1 MPDSNDWNR
10 QIIEEFRVNG
20 GNVGGPFEGAPLL
33 LLTTT
38 GARSGQPR
46 TTPTMYLPDGDR
58 LIIFASKAG
67 APTNPDWYHNLLAHP
82 QATVEVGN
90 GSVIETF
97 EATATPVTG
106 EERDRLYAKQAKLY
120 PGFAEY
126 QAKTTRVIPVIAL
139 ERQKK

>member
-1 MPDSNDWNR
+1 MPDRNEWNR
-10 QIIEEFRVNG
+10 QIIEEFHANG
-20 GNVGGPFEGAPLL
+20 GKVGGPFEGAPLL

-38 GARSGQPR
+38 GARSGQRR
-46 TTPTMYLPDGDR
+46 TTPLMYLPDGDR

-67 APTNPDWYHNLLAHP
+67 APTSPDWYHNLLAHP

-97 EATATPVTG
+97 EVTATPVTG

-126 QAKTTRVIPVIAL
+126 QAKTTRVIPVVAL
-139 ERQKK
+139 ERLG